1 MYFKIM
7 FTVFRNEGSIM
18 FFLEVQSKSYFQIK
32 NNKIDKAIISQG
44 HLEGTYEK
52 HSSFAKMK
60 HKF

>member
-1 MYFKIM
+1 
-7 FTVFRNEGSIM
+7 M